1 MPDSFSIRNTNQV
14 ISVTCKFHF
23 SISTR
28 DSRVIFNSLSL
39 LDLDIQSFLFRF
51 HSEFLSIEG
60 ISALEMLKNQFHNVF
75 LRKKFATGASGWTD
89 FTSGMCHS
97 EQQQQRMH

>member
-28 DSRVIFNSLSL
+28 DSRVIFISLSL
-39 LDLDIQSFLFRF
+39 LDLQSFLFRF

-75 LRKKFATGASGWTD
+75 LRKKLVTGASGWID
-89 FTSGMCHS
+89 FTSGMRHS